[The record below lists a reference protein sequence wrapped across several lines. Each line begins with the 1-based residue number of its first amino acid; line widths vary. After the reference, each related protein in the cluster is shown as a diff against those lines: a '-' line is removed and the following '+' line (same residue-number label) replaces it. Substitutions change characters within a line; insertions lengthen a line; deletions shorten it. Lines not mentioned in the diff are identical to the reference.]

1 MSKQARASANRRV
14 KIERNTTETKIKA
27 ELALDGS
34 GRRNIKTTIPFLDHM
49 LELLAKHGFFDLT
62 LQAKGDTEIDD
73 HHTVE
78 DIGIVLGD
86 AIKQALGSKEGIRR
100 FGWAAVPLDETLAQ
114 VTVDL
119 SGRPYLVYN
128 AKLPNR
134 RIKEF
139 DLYLFE
145 DFFQAFVTHG
155 AFNLHVNVLYGR
167 NPHHI
172 VEATF
177 KALAKALDQ
186 ATGLDG
192 RVKGVLSTKGKL

>member
-1 MSKQARASANRRV
+1 MKKPQVRRATLARATKETNIRV
-14 KIERNTTETKIKA
+14 DWM
-27 ELALDGS
+27 LDGT
-34 GRRNIKTTIPFLDHM
+34 GRSRIKTTIPFLDHM
-49 LELLAKHGFFDLT
+49 LDLLGRHGFFDLT
-62 LQAKGDTEIDD
+62 VQAKGDTHIDD

-78 DIGIVLGD
+78 DVGIVLGD
-86 AIKQALGSKEGIRR
+86 ALKQALGDKRGIRR
-100 FGWAAVPLDETLAQ
+100 FGFASVPLDETLAQ